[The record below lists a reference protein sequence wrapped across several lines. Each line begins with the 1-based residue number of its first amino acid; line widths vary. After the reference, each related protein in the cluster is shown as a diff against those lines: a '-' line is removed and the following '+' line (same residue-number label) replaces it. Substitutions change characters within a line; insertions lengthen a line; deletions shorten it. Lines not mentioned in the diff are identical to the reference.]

1 MSYFRP
7 EPSYKHGDTPKIGI
21 IISNLG
27 TPESPTPKALR
38 KYLGQFLMDR
48 RVVEIPRFIWWLI
61 LHFIILI
68 FRPSASAKK
77 YKQIW
82 TNKGS
87 PLMVNAKEQTRLLRN
102 LIQKKYLEP
111 IEVELAMSYG
121 QPSFDKA
128 YDKLRSKNC
137 TKILLFPLYP
147 QYAASSTASSMDSL
161 WRILLKSRNVP
172 EIRTIRNYHDQLPY
186 ITALKKSVQ
195 DFWAKNGKPN
205 KLVIS
210 FHGVPKKSLMQG
222 DPYHCECLK
231 TGRLLAESLKLKK
244 DEYQI
249 CFQSRFGKAEWLK
262 PYFTDVI
269 RALGQEQKN
278 KKIHV
283 VCPGFSSDCLE
294 TLEEIN
300 IEGKNIFMEHGGQE
314 YNYIPALNANPEWI
328 NAMSEIID
336 TNIQGWIDQKWSIA
350 EQKKDSNK
358 TKQEYN
364 RVKKIKL

>member
-7 EPSYKHGDTPKIGI
+7 EPSYKHGDIPKVGI

-48 RVVEIPRFIWWLI
+48 RVVEIPRFLWCLI
-61 LHFIILI
+61 LYSIILV

-87 PLMVNAKEQTRLLRN
+87 PLMVNAMEQNRLLRGV
-102 LIQKKYLEP
+102 IQKRYSQP

-121 QPSFDKA
+121 QPSFNKA

-186 ITALKKSVQ
+186 IYSLKKSVQ
-195 DFWAKNGKPN
+195 KYWKKYGKPN

-210 FHGVPKKSLMQG
+210 FHGVPKKSLMKG

-231 TGRLLAESLKLKK
+231 TGRLLAESLKLKD

-262 PYFTDVI
+262 PYFTDI
-269 RALGQEQKN
+269 ISALGKSQNN
-278 KKIHV
+278 KKIHII
-283 VCPGFSSDCLE
+283 CPGFSSDCLE
-294 TLEEIN
+294 TLEEIK
-300 IEGKNIFMEHGGQE
+300 IEGKNIFIEHGGE
-314 YNYIPALNANPEWI
+314 DYHYIPALNSSPEWI
-328 NAMSEIID
+328 DAMAEIID
-336 TNIQGWIDQKWSIA
+336 KNLQGWIDQRWAKT
-350 EQKKDSNK
+350 EQKNYSDK
-358 TKQEYN
+358 TKQEFN
-364 RVKKIKL
+364 RVRKIKL